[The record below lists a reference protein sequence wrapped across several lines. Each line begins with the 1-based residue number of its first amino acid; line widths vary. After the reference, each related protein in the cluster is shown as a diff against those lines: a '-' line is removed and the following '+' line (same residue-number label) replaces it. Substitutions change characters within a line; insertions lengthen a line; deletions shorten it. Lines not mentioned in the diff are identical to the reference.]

1 MVHRT
6 QLLLDRYQY
15 ESLKSLAAYRETS
28 LSSLVREAVAD
39 YLAAGKGG
47 SGGRLQALRGIGRDA
62 GSSGAAHDEILYGAA
77 RAPGPRRKR
86 AKRA

>member
-15 ESLKSLAAYRETS
+15 ESLKSLAAYQETS

-39 YLAAGKGG
+39 YLAAAKGG
-47 SGGRLQALRGIGRDA
+47 AGGRLQDLRGIARDG
-62 GSSGAAHDEILYGAA
+62 GSSGALHDETLYGTA
-77 RAPGPRRKR
+77 RARGPGKKR
-86 AKRA
+86 ANRA